1 MLDLIFANR
10 VIDLG
15 DTLFCSLVRD
25 NFMASMYAGNQ
36 RDLVSTYT
44 KQQKPL
50 AKQIQKVM
58 DLVAAP

>member
-1 MLDLIFANR
+1 
-10 VIDLG
+10 
-15 DTLFCSLVRD
+15 
-25 NFMASMYAGNQ
+25 MASMYAGNQ

-50 AKQIQKVM
+50 TKQIQKVM